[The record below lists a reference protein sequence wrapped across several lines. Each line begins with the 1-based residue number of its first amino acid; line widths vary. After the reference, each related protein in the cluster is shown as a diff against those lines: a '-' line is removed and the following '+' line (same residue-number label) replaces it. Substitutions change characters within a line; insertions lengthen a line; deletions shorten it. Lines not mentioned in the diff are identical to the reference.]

1 MKARKDMRRLL
12 PLDGYTILMGVMAV
26 CWLVILAV
34 GTVLLFLEGA
44 PDRRLWSIEIGALV
58 VTGVLATLLSRFM
71 VRERRKAEQALAE
84 SEDRFFSLEA
94 NVPGIIFRCASAEK
108 GWVTLFLSE
117 AAELVTGRT
126 AAELGRHQSRPLAT
140 VIHPDDLEKAEAP
153 YWEQAVKGQ
162 DYSVEYRILRK
173 DGRIRWMQERGRGVL
188 DGRGMFKWV
197 DGAVFDVTERKLSEA
212 EQQEHVRLLENL
224 DRVDRATRGS
234 MDLESMMSGALD
246 AMREIYGSDRA
257 WLLYPC
263 DPEAAFW
270 EVPMERTSEHYPG
283 AGELETGLPMN
294 PDMRRVFI
302 QALGAEGPVAYDS
315 GDGLDVPGILERD
328 FSVKAQL
335 VMVLFPRTGKP
346 WLLGMHQCGYSRV
359 WQEEEQQLFREIGRR
374 LSDALS
380 SLLTY
385 RSLQESEAKFRSFVE
400 NTMLGVAVM
409 QDDRFQFGNRAMA
422 DVFGHD
428 WETLMAL
435 EPGEVLKLIHPED
448 RAFVER
454 QARRKQHGHE
464 DAVGNYVF
472 RALDRDGG
480 VRWLEIYSKTID
492 YDGRPAILMSLLNVT
507 DTKLAQDELAELNRN
522 LEDVIAERTRDLR
535 EKAEELE
542 AANKRLMR
550 LDETKSALVTTVAH
564 DLRTPLTSVL
574 GFAKIMK
581 RDFNRSFG
589 PLVKDDDKLARK
601 AARIVSNLE
610 IIVNEGARLTK
621 LMDDFLDLSTIESGR
636 MEWKDS
642 LVAAPASLERALD
655 NIGERL
661 QAKPEVRVSP
671 EVAPGL
677 PELYMDGRR
686 LEQVLTHLLDNAVK
700 FTTRGEIVVRV
711 SAKDAIMR
719 MEVDD
724 PGKGIPKD
732 ELENIFDTF
741 YQLGTGDTLH
751 DTLKGTGLGLT
762 IARQIV
768 SHYGGA
774 ISVFSEEGK
783 GSRFVVELPVLSA
796 PKPDR

>member
-1 MKARKDMRRLL
+1 
-12 PLDGYTILMGVMAV
+12 
-26 CWLVILAV
+26 
-34 GTVLLFLEGA
+34 
-44 PDRRLWSIEIGALV
+44 
-58 VTGVLATLLSRFM
+58 
-71 VRERRKAEQALAE
+71 
-84 SEDRFFSLEA
+84 
-94 NVPGIIFRCASAEK
+94 
-108 GWVTLFLSE
+108 
-117 AAELVTGRT
+117 
-126 AAELGRHQSRPLAT
+126 
-140 VIHPDDLEKAEAP
+140 
-153 YWEQAVKGQ
+153 
-162 DYSVEYRILRK
+162 
-173 DGRIRWMQERGRGVL
+173 
-188 DGRGMFKWV
+188 
-197 DGAVFDVTERKLSEA
+197 
-212 EQQEHVRLLENL
+212 
-224 DRVDRATRGS
+224 
-234 MDLESMMSGALD
+234 
-246 AMREIYGSDRA
+246 
-257 WLLYPC
+257 
-263 DPEAAFW
+263 
-270 EVPMERTSEHYPG
+270 
-283 AGELETGLPMN
+283 
-294 PDMRRVFI
+294 
-302 QALGAEGPVAYDS
+302 
-315 GDGLDVPGILERD
+315 
-328 FSVKAQL
+328 
-335 VMVLFPRTGKP
+335 
-346 WLLGMHQCGYSRV
+346 
-359 WQEEEQQLFREIGRR
+359 
-374 LSDALS
+374 
-380 SLLTY
+380 
-385 RSLQESEAKFRSFVE
+385 
-400 NTMLGVAVM
+400 
-409 QDDRFQFGNRAMA
+409 
-422 DVFGHD
+422 
-428 WETLMAL
+428 
-435 EPGEVLKLIHPED
+435 
-448 RAFVER
+448 
-454 QARRKQHGHE
+454 
-464 DAVGNYVF
+464 
-472 RALDRDGG
+472 
-480 VRWLEIYSKTID
+480 
-492 YDGRPAILMSLLNVT
+492 
-507 DTKLAQDELAELNRN
+507 
-522 LEDVIAERTRDLR
+522 
-535 EKAEELE
+535 
-542 AANKRLMR
+542 
-550 LDETKSALVTTVAH
+550 
-564 DLRTPLTSVL
+564 VL